1 MGSQPPS
8 DAASLL
14 MSLPDELLLC
24 ILDHVR
30 AAGLAASICVSLR
43 LRGLSQLAANSRTQ
57 DAAPPAAHPCVL
69 RALWADERLE
79 GSVGRMTLPDALSR
93 WRGEWPPLCAEQTR
107 LAAGE
112 ELPTDGS
119 YLPEELLPFATG
131 ALGAVEAQAVLGLFA
146 DSIGCRAQRADPE
159 PDPILS
165 LRLSLSLTLT
175 RWAQRAGWSAEA
187 ATAYTMLFNHGR
199 GALGKAVRQRSPRF
213 TASTSLI
220 CRTLRAAALR
230 QRNDPP
236 SPVAYGNL
244 YNAMSKARPAKVR
257 PEWRRAGSTSATGCP
272 GRHLGAASLG
282 Q

>member
-1 MGSQPPS
+1 
-8 DAASLL
+8 
-14 MSLPDELLLC
+14 
-24 ILDHVR
+24 
-30 AAGLAASICVSLR
+30 
-43 LRGLSQLAANSRTQ
+43 
-57 DAAPPAAHPCVL
+57 
-69 RALWADERLE
+69 
-79 GSVGRMTLPDALSR
+79 MTL
-93 WRGEWPPLCAEQTR
+93 
-107 LAAGE
+107 
-112 ELPTDGS
+112 
-119 YLPEELLPFATG
+119 
-131 ALGAVEAQAVLGLFA
+131 
-146 DSIGCRAQRADPE
+146 I
-159 PDPILS
+159 
-165 LRLSLSLTLT
+165 

-244 YNAMSKARPAKVR
+244 YNAMLKARPAKVR
-257 PEWRRAGSTSATGCP
+257 PEWRRAGSTSARGCP